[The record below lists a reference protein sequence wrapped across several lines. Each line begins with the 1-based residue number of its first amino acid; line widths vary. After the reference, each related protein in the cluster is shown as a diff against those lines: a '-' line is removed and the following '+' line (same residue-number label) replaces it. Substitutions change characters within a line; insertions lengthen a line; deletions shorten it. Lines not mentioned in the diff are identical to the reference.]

1 MSRRLIASLTLIFAG
16 ATQAVAQVPAADRS
30 HGDQWVFGLDGFG
43 GVPVGDFK
51 NYENG
56 GGGGQVMLGYQLWR
70 RQPAVLR
77 FQGGGMLYSKVDAVT
92 QQNVCD
98 FFGCTQQEVRYN
110 ARDHAMWFMHI
121 GPEFMATDGTWRPY
135 GYALAGYTFFN
146 STSHLP
152 PSDLLPDQPSENI
165 FSSHNFSTVYG
176 LGIRRVTT
184 RLGRENGFEL
194 GFNITRNA
202 KARYL
207 NERGITQNPDGTFTI
222 VPHEGE
228 ANVLGI
234 HLGFWI
240 GPNVRY
246 WERRLK

>member
-1 MSRRLIASLTLIFAG
+1 MFRSAIPALFLVLG
-16 ATQAVAQVPAADRS
+16 AQAYAQVPAADRS
-30 HGDQWVFGLDGFG
+30 AADQWVFSLDGFG
-43 GVPVGDFK
+43 GIPVGDFK

-56 GGGGQVMLGYQLWR
+56 GAGGQLMLGYQLWR
-70 RQPAVLR
+70 RQPAVIR

-92 QQNVCD
+92 YQDVCD
-98 FFGCTQQEVRYN
+98 FFGCTTEEVRYN
-110 ARDHAMWFMHI
+110 ARDHSMWFIHL
-121 GPEFMATDGTWRPY
+121 GPELMATDGVWRPY
-135 GYALAGYTFFN
+135 AYALAGYTFFN

-152 PSDLLPDQPSENI
+152 PSELLPNQPSENI
-165 FSSHNFSTVYG
+165 FSSHNFSSVYG

-194 GFNITRNA
+194 GFNVTRNA

-207 NERGITQNPDGTFTI
+207 NERGITQNPDGTYTI
-222 VPHEGE
+222 VPHEGA

-246 WERRLK
+246 WERRLR

>member
-1 MSRRLIASLTLIFAG
+1 MSRRLIFALPLILAG
-16 ATQAVAQVPAADRS
+16 TVQAAAQVPAADRS
-30 HGDQWVFGLDGFG
+30 RADQWVFSIDGFG
-43 GVPVGDFK
+43 GIPVGDFR

-56 GGGGQVMLGYQLWR
+56 GGGGQAMVGYQLWR
-70 RQPAVLR
+70 RQPAIIR
-77 FQGGGMLYSKVDAVT
+77 FQGGGMLYSKVDAVS
-92 QQNVCD
+92 QQPVCD
-98 FFGCTQQEVRYN
+98 AFGCTYQEVRYS
-110 ARDHAMWFMHI
+110 ARDHAMYFMHI

-165 FSSHNFSTVYG
+165 FSSHNFSSVYG

-184 RLGRENGFEL
+184 HVGRETGFEL
-194 GFNITRNA
+194 GVNVTRNEN
-202 KARYL
+202 ARYL
-207 NERGITQNPDGTFTI
+207 NERGITQNPDGTYTI
-222 VPHEGE
+222 TPHQGE

-246 WERRLK
+246 WERKMR